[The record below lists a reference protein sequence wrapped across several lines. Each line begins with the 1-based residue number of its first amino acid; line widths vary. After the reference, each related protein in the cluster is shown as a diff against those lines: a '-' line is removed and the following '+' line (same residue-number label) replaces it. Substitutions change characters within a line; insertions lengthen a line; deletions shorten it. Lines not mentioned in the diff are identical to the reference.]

1 MDLLKKVETLLNAK
15 TRSVLPRR
23 ERRSSLDEQEEAVL
37 AEIRQTLGTVEKTE
51 RELVKRIKS
60 EQTEAK
66 RAAQQGNRAEQRAHQ
81 RRADELE
88 HRLDEESIFAI
99 NLEEKL
105 AALENKLALAK
116 EAVEKEARNVA
127 ARDEA
132 AEKVLAQGNSHI
144 EADVADFDPTIDEDD
159 IIADDFA
166 DDEPDLAARKS
177 RLSG

>member
-23 ERRSSLDEQEEAVL
+23 ERHSILDKQEEAVL
-37 AEIRQTLGTVEKTE
+37 AEIRQALGNVEATE
-51 RELVKRIKS
+51 RELVKRIKT
-60 EQTEAK
+60 EQAEAK
-66 RAAQQGNRAEQRAHQ
+66 QAAKRGDRAEQRAHQ

-127 ARDEA
+127 ARDEE
-132 AEKVLAQGNSHI
+132 AEKAMAQSSSHY
-144 EADVADFDPTIDEDD
+144 EADVADFDPAVDDND
-159 IIADDFA
+159 IIDDDFI